1 MFLKNHPRPIKI
13 LQCHRKNQFH
23 VNIMWENI
31 KYDNLAELLIYNLE
45 AIIYL
50 LRLTSCELIKNNEE
64 DEDCSDTTISGIVEK
79 M

>member
-1 MFLKNHPRPIKI
+1 MNLKNHPRPIKV
-13 LQCHRKNQFH
+13 LQCHTKKQFH
-23 VNIMWENI
+23 VNIMWESI

-50 LRLTSCELIKNNEE
+50 LSLTSCELIRSNEE
-64 DEDCSDTTISGIVEK
+64 NDDTTTISEIIEK